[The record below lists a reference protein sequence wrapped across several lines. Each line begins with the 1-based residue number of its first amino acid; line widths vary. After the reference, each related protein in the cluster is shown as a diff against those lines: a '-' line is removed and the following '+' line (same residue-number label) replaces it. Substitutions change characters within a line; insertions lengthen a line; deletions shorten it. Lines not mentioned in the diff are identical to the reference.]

1 MRARLSI
8 AIVVG
13 LFGLLALGAASAA
26 AVPAITVANNN
37 ASGTGSLRAAI
48 LQIDPGGT
56 ITIPASIGTI
66 GLGGVELEIEKPM
79 TIAGAGSGQTAISG
93 ENLKR
98 IFQVVANVKLTL
110 SGLQLLNGKV
120 ATPDVK
126 NAGGAILVDLGSVSL
141 VNCLV
146 VSNTVDTTGG
156 TEHGESLGGGIAA
169 LGTAALT
176 LTDTVVSNNQAVGGS
191 AGQGGGIYANG
202 PLTISGGAV
211 KGNTVEGSGI
221 EGGGIYYPNN
231 ASPGMTLTDVTVSG
245 NLAQP
250 RSGKSANGD
259 GGGISIHSGS
269 ANTLTGVTISN
280 NTIRNDN
287 TKASNAAVRGGGLVI
302 QDGTTAIVNS
312 TITGNLVSANIEDL
326 GVAVG
331 GGALVQGPT
340 TIANTTIAGNTSR
353 GGGINL
359 FSQGGDLTVFQAGT
373 RIRNSIVAEGSAVSG
388 GGNCEVAEGG
398 SVVSE
403 GGNLESLN
411 QCGFNAPGDQP
422 NTSPALRPL
431 AENGGPVQTMALQP
445 GSLAIGGGQN
455 CPATDARGVLRP
467 VAACDSGAYE
477 VATPIATTAPAT
489 GATTTAAA
497 LNGLATN
504 PDLSPGVVYFE
515 YGTTTAYGT
524 RTPEQP
530 IGATTRGAGFTA
542 TVGGLTAG
550 TTYHFREVVRNG
562 IATVASPDRSF
573 STVSSFVPPAPS
585 ASRPHVSVRA
595 LGGLRFKLRCTVGPC
610 RVRFTARAKQG
621 RREVLV
627 LTAKTRLAAGRAKT
641 VSLKLN
647 RAGRRLERHRGKVP
661 LTLKITLAQPS
672 GGQLPVRSFRRTVRP

>member
-8 AIVVG
+8 AIVLG

-37 ASGTGSLRAAI
+37 ASGAGSLRAAI
-48 LQIDPGGT
+48 GQIDLGGT
-56 ITIPASIGTI
+56 ITVPASIGTI
-66 GLGGVELEIEKPM
+66 GLGGAPLEIEKPM
-79 TIAGAGSGQTAISG
+79 TIAGSGSGQTAISG
-93 ENLKR
+93 ENLSR
-98 IFQVVANVKLTL
+98 VIQVVAKVNVTL
-110 SGLQLLNGKV
+110 SGLQILNGKV

-126 NAGGAILVDLGSVSL
+126 NAGGGLLANLGSLTL

-146 VSNTVDTTGG
+146 TSNTVDTTGG
-156 TEHGESLGGGIAA
+156 TEGGESLGGGVAA

-176 LTDTVVSNNQAVGGS
+176 LTNTVVADNQVI
-191 AGQGGGIYANG
+191 GGGAGYGGGVYANG
-202 PLTISGGAV
+202 PLTITGGAV
-211 KGNTVEGSGI
+211 KGNTAEGTGI

-231 ASPGMTLTDVTVSG
+231 ASPGISLTDVSVSG

-259 GGGISIHSGS
+259 GGGISIHSGT
-269 ANTLTGVTISN
+269 ANTLTNVTIN
-280 NTIRNDN
+280 GNTIRADN
-287 TKASNAAVRGGGLVI
+287 AKAISSGVRGGGLVI

-312 TITGNLVSANIEDL
+312 TITGNLVSANIENL
-326 GVAVG
+326 GVAIAG
-331 GGALVQGPT
+331 GLLVQGPT

-353 GGGINL
+353 GGGTNL
-359 FSQGGDLTVFQAGT
+359 NSQGGDLTVFQAGT
-373 RIRNSIVAEGSAVSG
+373 RVRNSIVAEGSAVTG

-403 GGNLESLN
+403 GGNLDSLN

-422 NTSPALRPL
+422 NTSAALRPL

-445 GSLAIGGGQN
+445 GSLAIGAGQN

-467 VAACDSGAYE
+467 AAACDSGAYE

-515 YGTTTAYGT
+515 YGTSTAYGT
-524 RTPEQP
+524 RTPERP
-530 IGATTRGAGFTA
+530 IGATTRGAGFSA

-562 IATVASPDRSF
+562 IATVAGPDRSF
-573 STVSSFVPPAPS
+573 ATVSSSVPVAPS
-585 ASRPHVSVRA
+585 ASRPHVNVRA

-610 RVRFTARAKQG
+610 RVRFTARARQG
-621 RREVLV
+621 RRKVLV

-661 LTLKITLAQPS
+661 LTLKITLAQPG
-672 GGQLPVRSFRRTVRP
+672 GGQSPVRSFRRTVRP